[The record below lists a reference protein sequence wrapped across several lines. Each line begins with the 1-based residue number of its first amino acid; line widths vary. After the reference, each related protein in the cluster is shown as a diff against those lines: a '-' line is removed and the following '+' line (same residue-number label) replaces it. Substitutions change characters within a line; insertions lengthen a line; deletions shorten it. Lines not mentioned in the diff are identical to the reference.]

1 MQIKE
6 NRIDANNL
14 TLTVTV
20 EKNDWEEP
28 RKKKLNSFR
37 HQADI
42 RGFRKGMAPM
52 SLIERL
58 YGSQAMA
65 EPINTLVGQALTK
78 HIGEWREP
86 DLRVR
91 PGPVSRSQ
99 RRCNGRRQHPLLQSQ
114 GHRGRQER
122 LQAESAQ
129 AVRLTGRRRSSGRG

>member
-65 EPINTLVGQALTK
+65 ETINTLVGEALTK
-78 HIGEWREP
+78 HIEDNHLNIFGEPLPSEREIENDWENGESLTFEY
-86 DLRVR
+86 DLGLY
-91 PGPVSRSQ
+91 PEVSVDVTAEDSIPYYKVKVTIK
-99 RRCNGRRQHPLLQSQ
+99 NG
-114 GHRGRQER
+114 
-122 LQAESAQ
+122 
-129 AVRLTGRRRSSGRG
+129 